1 MGRTREK
8 FPSRRMKPVFLVFCE
23 GETEEIYLDFIR
35 KTFRSPIK
43 IISKV
48 EGSDISSKLVN
59 SRKKELKIS
68 PAEQIRVFLMYDMD
82 VPAVTDKLFECQAE
96 MLLSNPCLEIW
107 YLLHCKDQ
115 RGSVTSEK
123 TIIALKAAGGVWA
136 KYEKAS
142 LTETQKAFLRDNL
155 DIAVSRAKSL
165 IMPNNPSTGIYK
177 LIEALKES

>member
-1 MGRTREK
+1 MGRT
-8 FPSRRMKPVFLVFCE
+8 
-23 GETEEIYLDFIR
+23 FIR

-96 MLLSNPCLEIW
+96 MLLSNPCMEIW

-165 IMPNNPSTGIYK
+165 VMPNNPSTGIYK